1 MKKSLVLL
9 AILPILVG
17 CNNVDSTTLSN
28 QTTTTISTTTSQ
40 TTTSNT
46 TSQTTTSSTTNTTT
60 TTTSETVDE
69 LDNQVL
75 YLESFKD
82 LIGETFDES
91 DVIGFSYVG
100 DYVDAYPFEIE
111 YSQKGEVT
119 LYQNDILNNE
129 YEVSFSDG
137 DADKEIIQIR
147 KSGNFLYVIQGL
159 FNGTN
164 YDTIACEPPYISTSQ
179 LMDLYYSVGFF
190 DSFKLNVIDSVVSYV
205 NAYKDTCNV
214 SLEYNFEDVDL
225 SSDGDKYLYIKLSV
239 INSGSVLFSFER
251 EDNITIENKKVT
263 YSDSTYL
270 ISQQDGVNQQYR
282 NNKNTYKFGELEE
295 YTGQLLSTTVN

>member
-28 QTTTTISTTTSQ
+28 QTTTTTSTTTSQ
-40 TTTSNT
+40 TTI
-46 TSQTTTSSTTNTTT
+46 SSTTNTTT

-100 DYVDAYPFEIE
+100 DYVDSYPLEIE

-119 LYQNDILNNE
+119 LYKNDILNNE
-129 YEVSFSDG
+129 YEVSFSDE

-147 KSGNFLYVIQGL
+147 KSGNLLYVIQGK

-164 YDTIACEPPYISTSQ
+164 YDTKACESYISTSQ
-179 LMDLYYSVGFF
+179 SMDLYYSVGFF
-190 DSFKLNVIDSVVSYV
+190 DSFKLNVIDSVISYV
-205 NAYKDTCNV
+205 NTYKDTYNV
-214 SLEYNFEDVDL
+214 KLEYNFEDVDL
-225 SSDGDKYLYIKLSV
+225 SSDGDKYLHIKLS
-239 INSGSVLFSFER
+239 IISSGSVLFSFER
-251 EDNITIENKKVT
+251 EDNIKIENKKVT

-282 NNKNTYKFGELEE
+282 NNINTYKFGELEE

>member
-17 CNNVDSTTLSN
+17 CNTVDSTTLSN
-28 QTTTTISTTTSQ
+28 QTTTTTSTTTSQ
-40 TTTSNT
+40 TTTST
-46 TSQTTTSSTTNTTT
+46 TTNTTT

-82 LIGETFDES
+82 LIDETFDES
-91 DVIGFSYVG
+91 DVIGFSYIG
-100 DYVDAYPFEIE
+100 DYVDSYPLVIE

-137 DADKEIIQIR
+137 DARKEIIQIR

-164 YDTIACEPPYISTSQ
+164 YDTATCESYIPTAQ
-179 LMDLYYSVGFF
+179 TMDLYYSVGFF

-205 NAYKDTCNV
+205 NNFKDTYNV

-225 SSDGDKYLYIKLSV
+225 SSDGDKYLYIKLSI
-239 INSGSVLFSFER
+239 INSGSVLFSFGR

-270 ISQQDGVNQQYR
+270 ISKQDGVNQQYR

>member
-17 CNNVDSTTLSN
+17 CNTVDSTTLSN
-28 QTTTTISTTTSQ
+28 QTTTTTSTTTSQ
-40 TTTSNT
+40 TTTST
-46 TSQTTTSSTTNTTT
+46 TTNTTT

-82 LIGETFDES
+82 LIDENFDES
-91 DVIGFSYVG
+91 DVIGFSYIG
-100 DYVDAYPFEIE
+100 DYVDSYPLVIE
-111 YSQKGEVT
+111 YSQKGDVT

-137 DADKEIIQIR
+137 DARKEIIQIR

-164 YDTIACEPPYISTSQ
+164 YDTATCESYIPTAQ
-179 LMDLYYSVGFF
+179 TMDLYYSVGFF

-205 NAYKDTCNV
+205 NNFKDTYNV

>member
-9 AILPILVG
+9 AILPILFG
-17 CNNVDSTTLSN
+17 CNTVDSTTLSN
-28 QTTTTISTTTSQ
+28 QITTTTSTTTSQ

-46 TSQTTTSSTTNTTT
+46 TNTTT
-60 TTTSETVDE
+60 TTTSEIVDE

-91 DVIGFSYVG
+91 DVIGFNYVG
-100 DYVDAYPFEIE
+100 DYVDSYPLEIE

-119 LYQNDILNNE
+119 LYKNDILNNE

-147 KSGNFLYVIQGL
+147 KSGNLLYVIQGL

-164 YDTIACEPPYISTSQ
+164 YDTTACESYISTSQ
-179 LMDLYYSVGFF
+179 SMNLYYSVGFF

-205 NAYKDTCNV
+205 NTYKDTYNV

-225 SSDGDKYLYIKLSV
+225 SSDGDKYLYIKLSI

-251 EDNITIENKKVT
+251 EDNFTIENRKVT

>member
-17 CNNVDSTTLSN
+17 CNTVDSTTLSN
-28 QTTTTISTTTSQ
+28 QTTTTTSTTTSQ
-40 TTTSNT
+40 TTTST
-46 TSQTTTSSTTNTTT
+46 TTNTTT

-82 LIGETFDES
+82 LIDETFDES
-91 DVIGFSYVG
+91 DVIGFSYIG
-100 DYVDAYPFEIE
+100 DYVDSYPLVIE

-137 DADKEIIQIR
+137 DARKEIIQIR

-164 YDTIACEPPYISTSQ
+164 YDTATCESYIPTAQ
-179 LMDLYYSVGFF
+179 TMDLYYSVGFF

-205 NAYKDTCNV
+205 NNFKDTYNV

-282 NNKNTYKFGELEE
+282 NNENTYKFGELEE
-295 YTGQLLSTTVN
+295 YNGQLLSTTVN

>member
-17 CNNVDSTTLSN
+17 CNNADSTTLSN
-28 QTTTTISTTTSQ
+28 QTTTTTSTTTSQ
-40 TTTSNT
+40 TTTSTT

-100 DYVDAYPFEIE
+100 DYVDTYPLEIE
-111 YSQKGEVT
+111 YLQKGEVT
-119 LYQNDILNNE
+119 LYKNDILNNE

-147 KSGNFLYVIQGL
+147 KSGSFLYVIQGL

-164 YDTIACEPPYISTSQ
+164 YDTAACESYIPTAQ
-179 LMDLYYSVGFF
+179 TMDLYYSVGFF

-205 NAYKDTCNV
+205 NTYKDTYNV

>member
-28 QTTTTISTTTSQ
+28 QTTTTTST
-40 TTTSNT
+40 T

-100 DYVDAYPFEIE
+100 DYVDSYPLEIE

-119 LYQNDILNNE
+119 LYKNDILNNE

-147 KSGNFLYVIQGL
+147 KSGSFLYVIQGL

-164 YDTIACEPPYISTSQ
+164 YDTTACQSYIPTAQ
-179 LMDLYYSVGFF
+179 TMDLYYSIGFF

-205 NAYKDTCNV
+205 NNYKDTYNV
-214 SLEYNFEDVDL
+214 ELEYNFEDVDL
-225 SSDGDKYLYIKLSV
+225 SSDGDKRLYIKLSI

-251 EDNITIENKKVT
+251 DDKIKIENKKVT

>member
-28 QTTTTISTTTSQ
+28 QTTTTTSTTTSQ
-40 TTTSNT
+40 KTTSTT

-100 DYVDAYPFEIE
+100 DYVDTYPLKIE
-111 YSQKGEVT
+111 YLQKGEVT
-119 LYQNDILNNE
+119 LYKNDILNNE

-147 KSGNFLYVIQGL
+147 KSGSFLYVIQGL

-164 YDTIACEPPYISTSQ
+164 YDTAACKSYIPTAQ
-179 LMDLYYSVGFF
+179 TMDLYYSVGFF

-205 NAYKDTCNV
+205 NNYKDTYNV
-214 SLEYNFEDVDL
+214 KLEYNFEDVDL
-225 SSDGDKYLYIKLSV
+225 SSDGDKYLRIKLNIIS
-239 INSGSVLFSFER
+239 SGSILFSFER

>member
-17 CNNVDSTTLSN
+17 CNTVDSTTLSN
-28 QTTTTISTTTSQ
+28 QTTTTTSTTTSQ
-40 TTTSNT
+40 TTTST
-46 TSQTTTSSTTNTTT
+46 TTNTTT

-82 LIGETFDES
+82 LIDETFDES
-91 DVIGFSYVG
+91 DIIGFSYIG
-100 DYVDAYPFEIE
+100 DYVDSYPLVIE

-137 DADKEIIQIR
+137 DARKEIIQIR

-164 YDTIACEPPYISTSQ
+164 YDTATCESYIPTAQ
-179 LMDLYYSVGFF
+179 TMDLYYSVGFF

-205 NAYKDTCNV
+205 NNFKDTYNV

-270 ISQQDGVNQQYR
+270 ISQQDGINKQYR

>member
-28 QTTTTISTTTSQ
+28 QTTTTTST
-40 TTTSNT
+40 T

-69 LDNQVL
+69 LENQVL

-82 LIGETFDES
+82 LIDETFDES

-100 DYVDAYPFEIE
+100 DYVDSYPLEIE

-119 LYQNDILNNE
+119 LYKNDILNNE

-137 DADKEIIQIR
+137 DADKEIIQVR
-147 KSGNFLYVIQGL
+147 KSGNLLYVIQGK

-164 YDTIACEPPYISTSQ
+164 YDTKACESYISTSQ
-179 LMDLYYSVGFF
+179 AMDLYYSVGFF
-190 DSFKLNVIDSVVSYV
+190 DSFKLNVIDSVISYV
-205 NAYKDTCNV
+205 NTYKDTYNV

-225 SSDGDKYLYIKLSV
+225 SSDGDKYLHIKLS
-239 INSGSVLFSFER
+239 IISSGSVLFSFER

-282 NNKNTYKFGELEE
+282 NNINTYKFGELEE

>member
-1 MKKSLVLL
+1 M
-9 AILPILVG
+9 
-17 CNNVDSTTLSN
+17 
-28 QTTTTISTTTSQ
+28 
-40 TTTSNT
+40 
-46 TSQTTTSSTTNTTT
+46 
-60 TTTSETVDE
+60 
-69 LDNQVL
+69 
-75 YLESFKD
+75 ESFKD

-91 DVIGFSYVG
+91 DVIGFSYIG
-100 DYVDAYPFEIE
+100 DYLDTYPLEIE
-111 YSQKGEVT
+111 YDQKGEVT
-119 LYQNDILNNE
+119 LYKNDILNNE

-137 DADKEIIQIR
+137 DVDKEIIQIR
-147 KSGNFLYVIQGL
+147 KAGNLLYVIQGK

-164 YDTIACEPPYISTSQ
+164 YDTAECKSDISTPQ

-205 NAYKDTCNV
+205 NNFKDTYNV

-225 SSDGDKYLYIKLSV
+225 SSDGDKYLYIKLS
-239 INSGSVLFSFER
+239 IISSGSVLFSFER

-270 ISQQDGVNQQYR
+270 ISQQDGINKQYR

>member
-9 AILPILVG
+9 AILPILFG
-17 CNNVDSTTLSN
+17 CNTVDSTTLSN
-28 QTTTTISTTTSQ
+28 QITTTTSTTTSQ
-40 TTTSNT
+40 KTTSTT

-100 DYVDAYPFEIE
+100 DYVDTYPLEIE
-111 YSQKGEVT
+111 YLQKGEVT
-119 LYQNDILNNE
+119 LYKNDILNNE

-147 KSGNFLYVIQGL
+147 KSGNLLYVIQGL

-164 YDTIACEPPYISTSQ
+164 YDTAACESYIPTAQ
-179 LMDLYYSVGFF
+179 TMDLYYSVGFF

-205 NAYKDTCNV
+205 NTYKDTYNV

-225 SSDGDKYLYIKLSV
+225 SSDGDKYLYIKLSI

-282 NNKNTYKFGELEE
+282 NNENTYKFGELEE

>member
-17 CNNVDSTTLSN
+17 CNSVDSTTLSN
-28 QTTTTISTTTSQ
+28 QTTTTTSTTINQTTTSSTTSQ
-40 TTTSNT
+40 TTTSN
-46 TSQTTTSSTTNTTT
+46 TTNTTT

-69 LDNQVL
+69 LENQVL

-100 DYVDAYPFEIE
+100 YYLDSYPLEIE
-111 YSQKGEVT
+111 YSQEGEVT
-119 LYQNDILNNE
+119 LYKNDILNNE
-129 YEVSFSDG
+129 YEVIFSGG
-137 DADKEIIQIR
+137 DADQEIIQIR
-147 KSGNFLYVIQGL
+147 KSGNLLYVIQGL

-164 YDTIACEPPYISTSQ
+164 YDTTKCESYISTSQ
-179 LMDLYYSVGFF
+179 SMDLYYSVGFF

-205 NAYKDTCNV
+205 NAYKDTCIV

-225 SSDGDKYLYIKLSV
+225 SSDGDKRLYIKLSI

-251 EDNITIENKKVT
+251 DDKIKIENKKVT

>member
-9 AILPILVG
+9 AILPILFG
-17 CNNVDSTTLSN
+17 CNTVDSTTLSN
-28 QTTTTISTTTSQ
+28 QTTTTTSTTTSQ
-40 TTTSNT
+40 TTTSNA
-46 TSQTTTSSTTNTTT
+46 TNTTT
-60 TTTSETVDE
+60 TTTSEIVDE

-75 YLESFKD
+75 YLKSFKD
-82 LIGETFDES
+82 LIDETFDES
-91 DVIGFSYVG
+91 DVIGFSYIG
-100 DYVDAYPFEIE
+100 DYVDSYPLEIE

-119 LYQNDILNNE
+119 LYKNDILNNE
-129 YEVSFSDG
+129 YEVSFSDE

-147 KSGNFLYVIQGL
+147 KSGSFLYVIQGL

-164 YDTIACEPPYISTSQ
+164 YDTTACESYIPTAQ
-179 LMDLYYSVGFF
+179 TMDLYYSVGFF

-205 NAYKDTCNV
+205 NAYKDTYNV

-270 ISQQDGVNQQYR
+270 ISEQDGINKQYR

>member
-17 CNNVDSTTLSN
+17 CNNVDSTTISN
-28 QTTTTISTTTSQ
+28 QTTTTTST
-40 TTTSNT
+40 T

-82 LIGETFDES
+82 LIDETFDES
-91 DVIGFSYVG
+91 DVIGFSYDG
-100 DYVDAYPFEIE
+100 DYVDSYPLEIE

-119 LYQNDILNNE
+119 LYKNDILNNE

-137 DADKEIIQIR
+137 DADKEIIQVR
-147 KSGNFLYVIQGL
+147 KSGNLLYVIQGL

-164 YDTIACEPPYISTSQ
+164 YDTTACESYISTSQ
-179 LMDLYYSVGFF
+179 SMDLYYSVGFF

-205 NAYKDTCNV
+205 NNYKENYNV
-214 SLEYNFEDVDL
+214 KLEYNFEDVDL
-225 SSDGDKYLYIKLSV
+225 SSDGDKQLYIKLSIV
-239 INSGSVLFSFER
+239 NSGSVLFSFER

>member
-28 QTTTTISTTTSQ
+28 QTTTTTLTTTSQ
-40 TTTSNT
+40 TTTSN
-46 TSQTTTSSTTNTTT
+46 TTNTTT

-69 LDNQVL
+69 LENQVL

-82 LIGETFDES
+82 LIDETFDES

-100 DYVDAYPFEIE
+100 DYVDSYPLEIE

-119 LYQNDILNNE
+119 LYKNDILNNE

-137 DADKEIIQIR
+137 DANKEIIQVR
-147 KSGNFLYVIQGL
+147 KSGNLLYVIQGL

-164 YDTIACEPPYISTSQ
+164 YDTTACESYISSSQ
-179 LMDLYYSVGFF
+179 SMDLYYSVGFF
-190 DSFKLNVIDSVVSYV
+190 DSFKLNVIDSVISYV
-205 NAYKDTCNV
+205 NTYKDTYNV
-214 SLEYNFEDVDL
+214 KLEYNFEGVDL
-225 SSDGDKYLYIKLSV
+225 SSDGDKQLYIKLSIV
-239 INSGSVLFSFER
+239 NSGSVLFSFER

>member
-28 QTTTTISTTTSQ
+28 QTTTTTSTTTSQ

-46 TSQTTTSSTTNTTT
+46 TNTAT

-100 DYVDAYPFEIE
+100 DYVDSYPLEIE

-119 LYQNDILNNE
+119 LYKNDILNNE

-147 KSGNFLYVIQGL
+147 KSGSFLYVIQGL

-164 YDTIACEPPYISTSQ
+164 YDTTACESYISTSQ
-179 LMDLYYSVGFF
+179 SMDLYYSVGFF

-205 NAYKDTCNV
+205 NTYKDTYNV

>member
-28 QTTTTISTTTSQ
+28 QTTTTTNNSTSTTTSQ
-40 TTTSNT
+40 TTTSN
-46 TSQTTTSSTTNTTT
+46 TTNTTT

-69 LDNQVL
+69 LENQVL

-91 DVIGFSYVG
+91 DVIGFSYEG
-100 DYVDAYPFEIE
+100 DYVDSYPLEIE

-119 LYQNDILNNE
+119 LYKNDILNNE

-147 KSGNFLYVIQGL
+147 KSGNLLYVIQGK

-164 YDTIACEPPYISTSQ
+164 YDTKACESYISTSQ
-179 LMDLYYSVGFF
+179 SMDLYYSVGFF

-205 NAYKDTCNV
+205 NNYKDTYNV
-214 SLEYNFEDVDL
+214 KLEYNFEDVDL
-225 SSDGDKYLYIKLSV
+225 SSDGDKYLHIKLNIIS
-239 INSGSVLFSFER
+239 SGSVLFSFER

>member
-28 QTTTTISTTTSQ
+28 QTTTTTSTTTSQ
-40 TTTSNT
+40 TTTST
-46 TSQTTTSSTTNTTT
+46 TTNTTT

-100 DYVDAYPFEIE
+100 DYVDSYPLEIE

-119 LYQNDILNNE
+119 LYKNDILNNE

-147 KSGNFLYVIQGL
+147 KSGSFLYVIQGL

-164 YDTIACEPPYISTSQ
+164 YDTTACESYISTSQ
-179 LMDLYYSVGFF
+179 SMDLYYSVGFF

-205 NAYKDTCNV
+205 NTYKDTYNV

>member
-1 MKKSLVLL
+1 MKKNLVLL

-28 QTTTTISTTTSQ
+28 QTTTTTLTTTSQ
-40 TTTSNT
+40 TTTSN
-46 TSQTTTSSTTNTTT
+46 TTNTTT

-69 LDNQVL
+69 LENQVL

-91 DVIGFSYVG
+91 DVIGFSYDG
-100 DYVDAYPFEIE
+100 DYVDSYPLEIE

-119 LYQNDILNNE
+119 LYKNDILNNE

-137 DADKEIIQIR
+137 DANKEIIQVR
-147 KSGNFLYVIQGL
+147 KSGNLLYVIQGL

-164 YDTIACEPPYISTSQ
+164 YDTTACESYISSSQ
-179 LMDLYYSVGFF
+179 SMDLYYSVGFF
-190 DSFKLNVIDSVVSYV
+190 DSFKLNVIDSVISYV
-205 NAYKDTCNV
+205 NTYKDTYNV
-214 SLEYNFEDVDL
+214 KLEYNFEGVDL
-225 SSDGDKYLYIKLSV
+225 SSDGDKQLYIKLSIV
-239 INSGSVLFSFER
+239 NSGSVLFSFER

>member
-28 QTTTTISTTTSQ
+28 QTTTTTST
-40 TTTSNT
+40 T

-82 LIGETFDES
+82 LIDETFDES
-91 DVIGFSYVG
+91 DVIGFSYDG
-100 DYVDAYPFEIE
+100 DYVDSYPLEIE

-119 LYQNDILNNE
+119 LYKNDILNNE

-137 DADKEIIQIR
+137 DADKEIIQVR
-147 KSGNFLYVIQGL
+147 KSGNLLYVIQGL

-164 YDTIACEPPYISTSQ
+164 YDTTACESYISTSQ
-179 LMDLYYSVGFF
+179 SMDLYYSVGFF
-190 DSFKLNVIDSVVSYV
+190 DSFKLNVIDSVISYV
-205 NAYKDTCNV
+205 NNYKDTYNV
-214 SLEYNFEDVDL
+214 KLEYNFEGVDL
-225 SSDGDKYLYIKLSV
+225 SSDGDKYLHIKLSI